1 MKAVPGPTLCNQVK
15 TPPKLSVAI
24 LLFTQKGTHKQEI
37 HTDEDAVVLVARG
50 RAGAGVI
57 LDILALEDGEVPEQQ
72 RLVRHD
78 VERVCG
84 KETEA
89 HTTARQPVSI

>member
-1 MKAVPGPTLCNQVK
+1 M
-15 TPPKLSVAI
+15 
-24 LLFTQKGTHKQEI
+24 
-37 HTDEDAVVLVARG
+37 ARG

-89 HTTARQPVSI
+89 HTTARQPVSLSAYEHDYIDIRGREHSNIAEVGVWGLQRLGR